1 MDNFIAID
9 FETANANMDSV
20 CSLGAVI
27 YKDGKLHKTFY
38 SLINPNQPFDPF
50 NISIHKITPKDTKH
64 APTFNVAWLNM
75 FPQWEKFP
83 FVAHN
88 ATFDQRCL
96 YACCERYQIPFPNN
110 PFYCTYSVAKK
121 LIPHL
126 LNYKLNTVAL
136 ACGFELKNHHNALAD
151 ALACAAIAQQ
161 II

>member
-9 FETANANMDSV
+9 FETANQNMDSV

-50 NISIHKITPKDTKH
+50 NISIHKIRPKDTKD
-64 APTFNVAWLNM
+64 APTFDIVWQQL
-75 FPQWEKFP
+75 FSQWDNFP

-88 ATFDQRCL
+88 APFDQRCL
-96 YACCERYQIPFPNN
+96 YACCERYNLEPPKR
-110 PFYCTYSVAKK
+110 PFYCTYSIAKK
-121 LIPHL
+121 LIPNL
-126 LNYKLNTVAL
+126 YNYKLDTVAY
-136 ACGFELKNHHNALAD
+136 ACGFNLTNHHNALAD
-151 ALACAAIAQQ
+151 ALACAAIAYC